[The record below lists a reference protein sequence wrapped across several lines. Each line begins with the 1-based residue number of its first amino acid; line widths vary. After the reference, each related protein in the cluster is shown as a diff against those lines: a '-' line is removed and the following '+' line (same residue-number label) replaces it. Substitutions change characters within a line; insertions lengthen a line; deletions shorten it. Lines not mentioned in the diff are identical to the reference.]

1 MTFHETRFPT
11 AIAFHSTGGPERKT
25 EIVALGS
32 GFEER
37 NGVWA
42 SSRRR
47 YDVGSGVKT
56 LDDLHA
62 VVAFFEARMG
72 RLYAFRFKDFADYK
86 SCAPGAGVAP
96 ANQAIA
102 TGDGTTK
109 SFQLV
114 KTYTSGPSSWTRSI
128 RKPVANTVRVALG
141 GVEQTSGW
149 SVDWATGLVTFTS
162 APANGAAVTAGFEFD
177 VPVRFDTDSLVVNL
191 ANFQAGEIPSIPLV
205 EVLL

>member
-1 MTFHETRFPT
+1 MTFHEIRFPT

-42 SSRRR
+42 NSRRR

-72 RLYAFRFKDFADYK
+72 RLYAFRFKDFADFK
-86 SCAPGAGVAP
+86 SCAPGAGIAP

-102 TGDGTTK
+102 TGDGSTRI
-109 SFQLV
+109 FQLV
-114 KTYTSGPSSWTRSI
+114 KTYVSGPSSWTRTI
-128 RKPVANTVRVALG
+128 KKPVSGTVRVALT

-149 SVDWATGLVTFTS
+149 SVDATTGLVTFAS
-162 APANGAAVTAGFEFD
+162 APANGAAITAGFEFD
-177 VPVRFDTDSLVVNL
+177 VPVRFDTDALAVNL
-191 ANFQAGEIPSIPLV
+191 ANFQAGEVPSLPLV

>member
-1 MTFHETRFPT
+1 MTFHEIRFPT

-42 SSRRR
+42 NSRRR

-72 RLYAFRFKDFADYK
+72 RLYAFRFKDFADFK

-96 ANQAIA
+96 SDQAIA

-109 SFQLV
+109 SFQLI
-114 KTYTSGPSSWTRSI
+114 KTYTSGPSSWTRVI
-128 RKPVANTVRVALG
+128 KKPVAGSVRVALG

-149 SVDWATGLVTFTS
+149 SVDATTGLVAFAS
-162 APANGAAVTAGFEFD
+162 APANGAAIAAGFEFD
-177 VPVRFDTDSLVVNL
+177 VPARFDTDSLSVNL
-191 ANFQAGEIPSIPLV
+191 ASFTAGEIPSIPIV
-205 EVLL
+205 EVKL

>member
-1 MTFHETRFPT
+1 MFHEIRFPT

-42 SSRRR
+42 NSRRR

-72 RLYAFRFKDFADYK
+72 RLHAFRFKDFADFK
-86 SCAPGAGVAP
+86 SCAPGTGVAP
-96 ANQAIA
+96 TDQAIA
-102 TGDGTTK
+102 AGDGTTRI
-109 SFQLV
+109 FQLA
-114 KTYTSGPSSWTRSI
+114 KTYSSGPSSWRRTI
-128 RKPVANTVRVALG
+128 KKPVANTVRVALG
-141 GVEQTSGW
+141 GVEQSSGW
-149 SVDWATGLVTFTS
+149 SVETTTGLVTFAS
-162 APANGAAVTAGFEFD
+162 APANSTAITTGFEFD
-177 VPVRFDTDSLVVNL
+177 VPVRFDTDSLSVNL